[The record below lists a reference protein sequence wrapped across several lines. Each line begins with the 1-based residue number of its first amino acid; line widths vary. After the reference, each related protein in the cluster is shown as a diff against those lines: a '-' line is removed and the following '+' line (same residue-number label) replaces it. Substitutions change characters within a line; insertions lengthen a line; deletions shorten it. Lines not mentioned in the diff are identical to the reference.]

1 MRRIIYWVHISV
13 DGHISGPNG
22 EFDWP
27 AMSDEL
33 SEYSHAMNEHVD
45 TFLYGRVVWE
55 MMSSFW
61 PNAESISDHPHDI
74 YFAPIWRAMP
84 KVVVSRTLQS
94 ADWNARIIGENLEE
108 EIRALKDQP
117 GKDILLTG
125 GSGLAASLTDLGLI
139 DEYRIAVHPVV
150 LGGGPRSF
158 PEGKER
164 LNFKLVDSRTFDS
177 RVVLLHYTR
186 LHGDLA

>member
-1 MRRIIYWVHISV
+1 MRKIIYWVHISV

-27 AMSDEL
+27 QMSGEL
-33 SEYSHAMNEHVD
+33 SAYSHAMNDHVD

-55 MMSSFW
+55 MMSSYW
-61 PNAESISDHPHDI
+61 PQAESISDDPHDLH
-74 YFAPIWRAMP
+74 FAPIWRAMP
-84 KVVVSRTLQS
+84 KVVVSRTLKS
-94 ADWNARIIGENLEE
+94 ADWNARIISDNLAE
-108 EIRALKDQP
+108 EIGALKNQP

-139 DEYRIAVHPVV
+139 DEYQIIVHPVV
-150 LGGGPRSF
+150 LGGGPRAF

-164 LNFKLVDSRTFDS
+164 LNFNLIETRAFDN
-177 RVVLLHYTR
+177 RVVLLRYTR
-186 LHGDLA
+186 